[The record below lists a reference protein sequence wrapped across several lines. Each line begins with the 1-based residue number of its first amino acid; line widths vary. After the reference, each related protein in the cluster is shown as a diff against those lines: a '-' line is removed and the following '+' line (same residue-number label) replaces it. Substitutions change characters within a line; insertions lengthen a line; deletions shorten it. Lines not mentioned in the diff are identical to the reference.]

1 MRGTTQWVAA
11 IVVCVAACGAP
22 QLARAADAPPGMNVD
37 RLDRLI
43 HRVDAKAT
51 REGNGWQLEVAGTTL
66 QVITDPAHDRMRIIA
81 PVVESETLTPATLG
95 RLLQAD
101 FDTALDARYAIARGV
116 LWAAFIHP
124 LSALTDEQF
133 LSGLGQTVNLVQTYG
148 TTFSSGVL
156 SFGGGDSGKLVEELL
171 QKGKGI

>member
-1 MRGTTQWVAA
+1 
-11 IVVCVAACGAP
+11 
-22 QLARAADAPPGMNVD
+22 MNVD

-51 REGNGWQLEVAGTTL
+51 RAGNGWQLEIAGTTV
-66 QVITDPAHDRMRIIA
+66 QVISDPNHDRMRIIA
-81 PVVESETLTPATLG
+81 PVVESEALAPTTLA

-124 LSALTDEQF
+124 LAALTDEQF
-133 LSGLGQTVNLVQTYG
+133 LSGLGQTVNLVRTFG

-156 SFGGGDSGKLVEELL
+156 SFGGGDSGNLIEELVE
-171 QKGKGI
+171 KGKGI